1 MRKLLLILLTV
12 FYISTGS
19 SQAQLLANVDISKI
33 RLNNTHIEM
42 HYNMPA
48 AELYDLEWNTKW
60 CHPYKSLNIPNSYE
74 IDLRNFH
81 MPIKWNFVTSG
92 FKYRPRFG
100 RFHKGV
106 DIKGYI
112 GDTIYAAWEGKARVV
127 KIDPKGYGKV
137 VILRH
142 PNGLETV
149 YGHLSKQLVTT
160 NQVIK
165 AGEPIG
171 LCGNT
176 GRSFGSHLHFE
187 TRFCGIPIDPQKIF
201 DFTNGDIQSDKYSFK
216 K

>member
-1 MRKLLLILLTV
+1 MKKFLFILLTV
-12 FYISTGS
+12 FSLCINSANG
-19 SQAQLLANVDISKI
+19 QLFANVDLSKI
-33 RLNNTHIEM
+33 KLNNTNIEM

-81 MPIKWNFVTSG
+81 MPIKWNFITSG

-112 GDTIYAAWEGKARVV
+112 GDTIYAAWEGKTRVV
-127 KIDPKGYGKV
+127 KNDPKGYGNV

-149 YGHLSKQLVTT
+149 YGHLSKQLVKT
-160 NQVIK
+160 NQVVK

-201 DFTNGDIQSDKYSFK
+201 DFTNEDIRSDIYKFLK
-216 K
+216 